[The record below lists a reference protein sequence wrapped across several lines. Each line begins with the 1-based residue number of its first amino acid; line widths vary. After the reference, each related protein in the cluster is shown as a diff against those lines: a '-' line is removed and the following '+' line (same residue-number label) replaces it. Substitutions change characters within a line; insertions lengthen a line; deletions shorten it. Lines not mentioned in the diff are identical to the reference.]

1 MGQVGRFARVFTG
14 GGEFPSD
21 GVVDP
26 LGKVEMRGEVPE
38 SNEFLEVVDRKTT
51 RDVKLENPCIVGRCF
66 AAALG
71 FAFGEVEYG
80 GSMLL
85 GERPSAQGASQKLA
99 LLPSP
104 IVTVVKA

>member
-38 SNEFLEVVDRKTT
+38 SNEFLEVVNRKTAG
-51 RDVKLENPCIVGRCF
+51 DVKMENPSVVGHSLTDAPVFFVWR
-66 AAALG
+66 G
-71 FAFGEVEYG
+71 
-80 GSMLL
+80 
-85 GERPSAQGASQKLA
+85 
-99 LLPSP
+99 
-104 IVTVVKA
+104 